1 MKKKVNNNSDVKCKL
16 NSTGDACDNE
26 FEGDCRFTEY
36 PNPLVLRPSKGYI
49 VEEDGTKTYR
59 DSLELK

>member
-1 MKKKVNNNSDVKCKL
+1 MPVIM
-16 NSTGDACDNE
+16 E

-59 DSLELK
+59 DSFRVKVKSF